1 MSFWEDWVER
11 RRRRFPRSFEDI
23 DKMFEEMMK
32 EMTKAF
38 PEELVKERKLPDGS
52 TVKTWGPYYYGYSM
66 TIGPDGKPVIREFGN
81 VRRPTGIGT
90 PELTEEREPL
100 VDVVTGDKVVQVI
113 AEVPGVEKED
123 INLYTTEDRLTIS
136 VDTEK
141 RKYRKEV
148 ELPVPVEA
156 KSAKA
161 SYKHGVL
168 EVTLDRIREKAP
180 PGKKI
185 SIE

>member
-1 MSFWEDWVER
+1 
-11 RRRRFPRSFEDI
+11 
-23 DKMFEEMMK
+23 
-32 EMTKAF
+32 
-38 PEELVKERKLPDGS
+38 
-52 TVKTWGPYYYGYSM
+52 
-66 TIGPDGKPVIREFGN
+66 GKPVIREFGN

-141 RKYRKEV
+141 RKYHKEV
-148 ELPVPVEA
+148 ELPVPVEP

-161 SYKHGVL
+161 SYKNGVL
-168 EVTLDRIREKAP
+168 EVTLERVREKAP